1 MSKDL
6 EEQLDEM
13 GPEYRAVIAR
23 LRGVMG
29 EDFRRKTGDVRGHE
43 TLDGRRGLA
52 SKVLDLRSKVLRPV
66 LAAAS
71 IALILGL
78 GVVFLGRKDFR
89 PETEGGCY
97 GAREYRADVSEM
109 IATQNPDGSWKNDFL
124 TRRNAAALRGSSNP
138 AAQVA
143 YKKAMRYLHA
153 KGLEPMN
160 G

>member
-29 EDFRRKTGDVRGHE
+29 EGEDFRRKTGDARGRE
-43 TLDGRRGLA
+43 TRDGRCGLA
-52 SKVLDLRSKVLRPV
+52 SYVLGLKSYLT
-66 LAAAS
+66 AAS
-71 IALILGL
+71 LLVILGL
-78 GVVFLGRKDFR
+78 GVFFSTPQPLN
-89 PETEGGCY
+89 PSTSQLTY
-97 GAREYRADVSEM
+97 GAHEYQMGIPEM

-124 TRRNAAALRGSSNP
+124 TRRNAAALKGSSNP

>member
-6 EEQLDEM
+6 EEQLNEM
-13 GPEYRAVIAR
+13 GPEYRAIVAR
-23 LRGVMG
+23 LRGAMGEG
-29 EDFRRKTGDVRGHE
+29 EDFRRKTGDGRGHE

-52 SKVLDLRSKVLRPV
+52 SKVLGLRSKVLRPV

-97 GAREYRADVSEM
+97 GAREYRANVSEM

-124 TRRNAAALRGSSNP
+124 TRRNAAALKVCGDP

-143 YKKAMRYLHA
+143 YKKAMRNLRSR
-153 KGLEPMN
+153 GIL
-160 G
+160 